1 MHELELKFSVPDA
14 TRTALKTQIF
24 IKDSQQQVLGAY
36 YFDTANNDLTKAGIA
51 LRIRYEASNEARGD
65 WVQTLKTRGDGVAK
79 RVELN
84 VVLPLTGTPA
94 DIDLTK
100 LCPDLSKI
108 AEPSVIKQLELMGNL
123 EDLQNNLKIQYYTDV
138 KRQTRLIKKADT
150 QIEVAYDLG
159 KVSNGNFQGKTPIEQ
174 STSAK
179 TCKPINSTPIHEVEF
194 ELLSGDP
201 QILIDTAKQ
210 WCKRHKLV
218 LSTITKAQRGNLLLT
233 QQKFAN
239 PTKSDLD
246 FLTHSLNKNM
256 NQHDFLQAVVN
267 NCLAQILPN
276 ASAIAEGSPDGNHV
290 HQIRVGIRRLRTAL
304 KMFKHFSS
312 AINPEW
318 RNGLAHTFGL
328 LGEYR
333 DREILKIKTQP
344 MLESLGAPHITWD
357 TDVKVMPIDAVCAN
371 DFQLVLLELIA
382 FTHLPQDK
390 GSQKAKPAL
399 VKILDKLFSKIAKAS
414 SHFASLDTESQ
425 HQVRKDLKTLRYVCE
440 FADSLFEDK
449 KHGDKKAKAFIKYL
463 EPAQDVLGEYNDN
476 VVGHAHYQAKAK
488 TDPKALFAVG
498 WFGGQEKASS
508 EKCADSLKTVKK
520 APKFW

>member
-1 MHELELKFSVPDA
+1 
-14 TRTALKTQIF
+14 
-24 IKDSQQQVLGAY
+24 
-36 YFDTANNDLTKAGIA
+36 
-51 LRIRYEASNEARGD
+51 
-65 WVQTLKTRGDGVAK
+65 
-79 RVELN
+79 
-84 VVLPLTGTPA
+84 
-94 DIDLTK
+94 
-100 LCPDLSKI
+100 
-108 AEPSVIKQLELMGNL
+108 
-123 EDLQNNLKIQYYTDV
+123 
-138 KRQTRLIKKADT
+138 
-150 QIEVAYDLG
+150 
-159 KVSNGNFQGKTPIEQ
+159 
-174 STSAK
+174 
-179 TCKPINSTPIHEVEF
+179 
-194 ELLSGDP
+194 
-201 QILIDTAKQ
+201 
-210 WCKRHKLV
+210 
-218 LSTITKAQRGNLLLT
+218 
-233 QQKFAN
+233 
-239 PTKSDLD
+239 
-246 FLTHSLNKNM
+246 
-256 NQHDFLQAVVN
+256 
-267 NCLAQILPN
+267 
-276 ASAIAEGSPDGNHV
+276 
-290 HQIRVGIRRLRTAL
+290 
-304 KMFKHFSS
+304 
-312 AINPEW
+312 
-318 RNGLAHTFGL
+318 
-328 LGEYR
+328 
-333 DREILKIKTQP
+333 

-508 EKCADSLKTVKK
+508 EKGADSLKTVKK